1 MEAKIKEKVEL
12 LENAS
17 IFFGA
22 IAKIRKKQ
30 RKWNQEIEMHHN
42 PSGNWAEGWMAS
54 WKGRRNCLLEEK
66 GQIED
71 VRKRQFE

>member
-12 LENAS
+12 LENAF

-42 PSGNWAEGWMAS
+42 PSGNWAEG
-54 WKGRRNCLLEEK
+54 
-66 GQIED
+66 
-71 VRKRQFE
+71 